1 MSQPEPARVPPII
14 RAKLGFTRLSNPDLE
29 VRLEAIVKG
38 MKGNEKLSSSP
49 IDIPK
54 FEQAVQSFSSICTA
68 ALDGGRRA
76 ISERDVQRRDIILMA
91 QEIGHYVE
99 HNCDGNMETFLS
111 SGFEPRSTTRTPASP
126 LEQPKIAKVRHGH
139 SGELLVSATPVKG
152 AYSYEIRYAATDAN
166 RAPGELTTIAVGSAR
181 AAVSI
186 DGLTPGIVYVFQV
199 HALGKLGY
207 TDWSD
212 PVCFMCT

>member
-1 MSQPEPARVPPII
+1 MSQPERVPQII

-29 VRLEAIVKG
+29 LRLQAIRDG
-38 MKGNEKLSSSP
+38 MKGNSRLSNP
-49 IDIPK
+49 PVDIVE
-54 FEQAVQSFSSICTA
+54 FEQAVESFSSACSA
-68 ALDGGRRA
+68 AMDGGRKA
-76 ISERDVQRRDIILMA
+76 MSERDLQRRDVILMA

-99 HNCDGNMETFLS
+99 HNCNGDMETFLS
-111 SGFEPRSTTRTPASP
+111 SGFEPRSSTRTPASP
-126 LEQPKIAKVRHGH
+126 LERPKIAKVRHGH

-166 RAPGELTTIAVGSAR
+166 RVPGELQTVAVGSAR

-186 DGLTPGIVYVFQV
+186 EGLTPGIVYGFQV

-212 PVCFMCT
+212 PLFFMCT